1 MEETKKVTLK
11 ERLIKYLPI
20 IFTISLIILIG
31 LSFVGPFFELRLKDN
46 GEKIDTIYRLGE
58 LMFTNPTSPNVQL
71 FFIVVYLVL
80 PFAGCAFV
88 FLGKLHQNFYVVA
101 VLTFLLL
108 AISAILSKEIVAT
121 SLCETTGLDYSIH
134 SVFICYVLPIIIF
147 FIAAFFSLVIAAT
160 KISITVQDIT
170 ETGIL
175 IGLALALNFVKFVQL
190 GETGGSINFQILP
203 LFILALRKGPLKGFI
218 GAGIA
223 YGLISCLTD
232 GYGIATF
239 PFDYLIGM
247 GSTCILGF
255 FSPFIFGENQTTYN
269 FKGELFLFVG
279 ALVATFFRFVGG
291 CASSMIIYGYTL
303 VPAMAYNALY
313 ISISGLIAIVL
324 IMAIYGPFIKINKRF
339 PSSQTKSTTL

>member
-1 MEETKKVTLK
+1 MEEKTKSSLK
-11 ERLIKYLPI
+11 DEIIKFLPI
-20 IFTISLIILIG
+20 IFTVTVILFVG

-46 GEKIDTIYRLGE
+46 GEKIDAIYRLGQ
-58 LMFTNPTSPNVQL
+58 LMFTNPTSTSVQI
-71 FFIVVYLVL
+71 FFIVTYLVL
-80 PFAGCAFV
+80 PLIGCLFV
-88 FLGKLHQNFYVVA
+88 FLGKLHQNFYIVS

-108 AISAILSKEIVAT
+108 AISSILSKEIVAT

-134 SVFICYVLPIIIF
+134 QVYFCYVLPIVIF
-147 FIAAFFSLVIAAT
+147 FIAAFFSLVIAST
-160 KISITVQDIT
+160 KVSITVPDIT
-170 ETGIL
+170 EIGIL
-175 IGLALALNFVKFVQL
+175 IGLALVLNFVKFVQL
-190 GETGGSINFQILP
+190 GETGGSVNFQILP

-255 FSPFIFGENQTTYN
+255 FSPYIFGENQTTYN
-269 FKGELFLFVG
+269 FKGEVFLFIG

-291 CASSMIIYGYTL
+291 CASSMIIYGYSL

-313 ISISGLIAIVL
+313 ISISGLIAIAL
-324 IMAIYGPFIKINKRF
+324 IMAIYGPFIKVNNRF
-339 PSSQTKSTTL
+339 PSNKAKSTT